1 MLILM
6 SQLMTMSRIRIQN
19 FGPIKSG
26 LLDNNGWIDIKKVT
40 VFTGNQGSGKSTVA
54 KLISTFTWVEKTL
67 VRGDYDPKFF
77 ERKNKLKN
85 QYLNYHRLENYF
97 KDNGKKTHIEYEGDA
112 YHIAYK
118 DGQLT
123 ILENKGGNYALPQI
137 MYVPAER
144 NFIAY
149 VRTPKE
155 LKLSSESLK
164 EFLTEFENAK
174 NNIKGVIHLPVNNTD
189 LEYDRL
195 NDVLN
200 IRGEDYKVRLN
211 ESSSGFQSLVPLYLV
226 TNYLANSVKGK
237 SNDSMSGKQE
247 NRFKDDL
254 QAILENDSL
263 SLEQRRLAISLLTS
277 RFNKTAFIN
286 IVEEPEQNLY
296 PSSQKNL
303 LFSLL
308 SYNNL
313 NQENKLIITTHSPF
327 VINYCSIA
335 LKADEVALKVAFNLE
350 LMQKLDS
357 IIPLSSNIG
366 SNDLAIYECNEVAGI
381 IKKLPEYNGIP
392 SDDNQLNLMFD
403 ETNELF
409 AQLLEIEQLL

>member
-1 MLILM
+1 
-6 SQLMTMSRIRIQN
+6 MSRIRIQN

-26 LLDNNGWIDIKKVT
+26 LADNDGWIDIKKVT

-54 KLISTFTWVEKTL
+54 KLISTFTWIEKAL
-67 VRGDYDPKFF
+67 VRGDYEPKFF

-85 QYLNYHRLENYF
+85 QYLNFHRLENYF
-97 KDNGKKTHIEYEGDA
+97 KDNGRKTHIEYEGDA
-112 YHIAYK
+112 FSISYK
-118 DGQLT
+118 NGLLSIRKTEGRQY
-123 ILENKGGNYALPQI
+123 NLPQI

-174 NNIKGVIHLPVNNTD
+174 QDIKGAIRLPINDTE

-200 IRGEDYKVRLN
+200 IRGLDYKVKLF
-211 ESSSGFQSLVPLYLV
+211 ESSSGFQSLVPLFLV
-226 TNYLANSVKGK
+226 SGYLAK
-237 SNDSMSGKQE
+237 SIKDRSSESMSQDQE
-247 NRFKDDL
+247 IRFKKDL
-254 QAILENDSL
+254 QDILENENL
-263 SLEQRRLAISLLTS
+263 SSEQKKLAVSLLSS

-296 PSSQKNL
+296 PSSQRALLFNL
-303 LFSLL
+303 LE
-308 SYNNL
+308 YNNT
-313 NQENKLIITTHSPF
+313 NRGNKLIITTHSPF
-327 VINYCSIA
+327 LINYCSIA
-335 LKADEVALKVAFNLE
+335 VKAGELKAIIKHGSVQEKRLE
-350 LMQKLDS
+350 SLV
-357 IIPLSSNIG
+357 PLLSTVNKEELS
-366 SNDLAIYECNEVAGI
+366 IYECNDENGS
-381 IKKLPEYNGIP
+381 IKKLETYSGIP
-392 SDDNQLNLMFD
+392 SDDNQLNIEFD

-409 AQLLEIEQLL
+409 AQLLDLNQSL